1 MMESPGD
8 QDLENMLGLMGQGFA
23 VTFENGET
31 PGLYYCMLRSTSTGR
46 LVNCVVAET
55 VSGALRAA
63 ADWAR
68 DGSHPV
74 PEEHPELFRQVT
86 ASRLKSLEELVSGL
100 SVRADSDREEA
111 KTWDE
116 NTESMFAGILE
127 RLGKLEGEWKILEG
141 EWKIT
146 ADAINSGSRR
156 LGALEET
163 PPQELAQR
171 ITGLSERITAVVDR
185 VQHIEDAARQG
196 RHAGQHP
203 YPDERTLAERAR
215 TL

>member
-1 MMESPGD
+1 MENPGD

-23 VTFENGET
+23 VTFENGEI
-31 PGLYYCMLRSTSTGR
+31 PGLYYCLLRSTSTGR

-127 RLGKLEGEWKILEG
+127 RLGKLEGEWKI
-141 EWKIT
+141 T

-156 LGALEET
+156 LGSLEEI

-171 ITGLSERITAVVDR
+171 ITGVSERITAVADR
-185 VQHIEDAARQG
+185 LLDLENASRQG
-196 RHAGQHP
+196 RHATTGQHP
-203 YPDERTLAERAR
+203 YQQ
-215 TL
+215 